1 MSEKMA
7 VAFYICVAL
16 FALYY
21 GVQVVSTEPIKLPC
35 GVSEI
40 SPDFDHNQREQCRKI
55 RGHKL

>member
-7 VAFYICVAL
+7 VAFYVCVAL
-16 FALYY
+16 FAVYWSYAAL
-21 GVQVVSTEPIKLPC
+21 TKTKIPC

-40 SPDFDHNQREQCRKI
+40 SPDFDTAQRGQCRKI